1 MLVETSAD
9 HGCVAIRNFGIL
21 RASIGMIYTYRTHQK
36 KLICF
41 GRSRMCGYKKLRN
54 PTSEYWYDIHIP
66 NTSEEVNMQIGSLKF
81 NWSITVLVLYYD
93 QNLCQPKYHMEKDG
107 QDTTQTGR
115 DCQTID
121 FSTKFNFSITVLV
134 LYYRKLGV

>member
-1 MLVETSAD
+1 
-9 HGCVAIRNFGIL
+9 
-21 RASIGMIYTYRTHQK
+21 
-36 KLICF
+36 
-41 GRSRMCGYKKLRN
+41 MCGYKKLRN

-93 QNLCQPKYHMEKDG
+93 QNLCQRKYHMEKDG

-134 LYYRKLGV
+134 LYYHQNLAKVRKYHMKNDGQDRKSMLQRIGLENFQLLHKPQFTVSSCAK